1 MWERELRRKC
11 RRAAAPAMPTAV
23 LLLATFACSEATTS
37 PRTGQLRVFIEG
49 LPAGTAPVVVVTGPD
64 AFRQQLDSGR
74 TLTAL
79 TEGTY
84 TISAAPVTT
93 TSFRYAATPASQTVN
108 VTSGSLASASLV
120 SYRVASV
127 QLTVTVIGLPSG
139 APASVTLTGPS
150 GFSRSI
156 TTTTQIGLLEPGT
169 YTLAAA
175 SVQTIGKTYRAVQA
189 SRVLQLSEF
198 VPLVATTVEYG
209 PGTGSLGVTIN
220 GLPAATDAAVSISG
234 PGGFSRQLTESATLG
249 NLEAGRYTITAAVV
263 GSALATHAP
272 APATQTVDIIDGAVS
287 AATVA
292 YASSSLSL
300 GLRLFMDGLAQP
312 VFLTAPDGDT
322 RQFIVE
328 RGGRVR
334 IVANGVLL
342 PTPFLDIRSRVNN
355 TGERGMLSM
364 AFDPQYATTGYL
376 YVYYTDL
383 NSNLVVERINSTPG
397 SNVAG
402 GSGGVVLTIP
412 HGGIDHHGG
421 LIAFGPDGMLYLGP
435 GDGGCC
441 GDPNNNAQNTNTL
454 LGKIL
459 RVDVRTL
466 PYTIPAG
473 NPFVG
478 DIGGRAEI
486 WAYGLRNPWRF
497 AFDAPTN
504 MLYIGDVGNDAREE
518 VDAVPATDAG
528 LNFGWRLMEGTA
540 CFSPSTNCAAGRTL
554 VSPVLDYPH
563 SDGCSVIGGYVYR
576 GSMLPELTGYYLYA
590 DYCAGWLRT
599 MKMSGRTATEVR
611 TWAGISLPQA
621 NSFGRDG
628 AGELYMI
635 SGSKVWAIVR
645 Q

>member
-1 MWERELRRKC
+1 MHRRLNHL
-11 RRAAAPAMPTAV
+11 ALA
-23 LLLATFACSEATTS
+23 LLLANFACSEAMTA

-49 LPAGTAPVVVVTGPD
+49 LPAGTAPGVVVTGPD

-79 TEGTY
+79 TAGTY
-84 TISAAPVTT
+84 TISAPPVLT
-93 TSFRYAATPASQTVN
+93 TSVRYAATPASQTVT
-108 VTSGSLASASLV
+108 VTGGSLANATAV

-127 QLTVTVIGLPSG
+127 QLSVTVIGLPTS
-139 APASVTLTGPS
+139 APASVTLTGPG
-150 GFSRSI
+150 GFTRTI
-156 TTTTQIGLLEPGT
+156 TTSVQIGLLEPGT

-175 SVQTIGKTYRAVQA
+175 SVQAVGKTYRAVQP
-189 SRVLQLSEF
+189 SSVLQLSEF
-198 VPLVATTVEYG
+198 VPLVAATVEYG
-209 PGTGSLGVTIN
+209 PGTGSLGVTIT
-220 GLPAATDAAVSISG
+220 GLPAATNAAITISG

-249 NLEAGRYTITAAVV
+249 NLEAGRYTIAAAVV
-263 GSALATHAP
+263 GSALATHTP
-272 APATQTVDIIDGAVS
+272 APATQTADVTDGAAS
-287 AATVA
+287 SATVA
-292 YASSSLSL
+292 YTGSSLSL
-300 GLRLFMDGLAQP
+300 GLKLFMDGLTQP
-312 VFLTAPDGDT
+312 VFLTAPDGDS

-342 PTPFLDIRSRVNN
+342 PTPFLDIRGRVNS

-364 AFDPQYATTGYL
+364 AFDPQYATTGFV

-383 NSNLVVERINSTPG
+383 ASNLVVERINSTPG

-421 LIAFGPDGMLYLGP
+421 LIAFGPDGMLYLGT

-454 LGKIL
+454 LGKML
-459 RVDVRTL
+459 RIDVRTL
-466 PYTIPAG
+466 PYTNPAG
-473 NPFVG
+473 NPFLG
-478 DIGGRAEI
+478 GIGGRAEI

-504 MLYIGDVGNDAREE
+504 TLYIGDVGNDAREE
-518 VDAVPATDAG
+518 VDAVSATDAG
-528 LNFGWRLMEGTA
+528 LNYGWRLMEGTA
-540 CFSPSTNCAAGRTL
+540 CFNPTSNCAAGRTL

-576 GSMLPELTGYYLYA
+576 GALLPELSGYYLYA
-590 DYCAGWLRT
+590 DFCNGWLRS

-611 TWAGISLPQA
+611 AWPGVSLPLV

>member
-1 MWERELRRKC
+1 MRSRL
-11 RRAAAPAMPTAV
+11 ALLAV
-23 LLLATFACSEATTS
+23 AVLLATFACSEATTA
-37 PRTGQLRVFIEG
+37 PRNGQLRVFIEG
-49 LPAGTAPVVVVTGPD
+49 LPAGTTPAVVVTGPD

-74 TLTAL
+74 TLSAL
-79 TEGTY
+79 AEGTY
-84 TISAAPVTT
+84 TISAAPVLTA
-93 TSFRYAATPASQTVN
+93 SARYAASPASQTIS
-108 VTSGSLASASLV
+108 VTNGSLANAAPV

-127 QLTVTVIGLPSG
+127 QLTVNVIGLPSG
-139 APASVTLTGPS
+139 APAVITLTGPS
-150 GFSRSI
+150 GYTKTI
-156 TTTTQIGLLEPGT
+156 ATTTQLGLLEPGT
-169 YTLAAA
+169 YTIAAA
-175 SVQTIGKTYRAVQA
+175 SVQAIGKTYRAVQTTN
-189 SRVLQLSEF
+189 VLQLSEF
-198 VPLVATTVEYG
+198 VPIVATTVEYG
-209 PGTGSLGVTIN
+209 PGSGSLAVTIS
-220 GLPAATDAAVSISG
+220 GLPAATTAAVTVSG
-234 PGGFSRQLTESATLG
+234 PGGFSRQLLESATLG
-249 NLEAGRYTITAAVV
+249 NLEAGRYTIAAASVSS
-263 GSALATHAP
+263 GLATHTP
-272 APATQTVDIIDGAVS
+272 ALATQTVDIIDGA
-287 AATVA
+287 AGNATIA
-292 YASSSLSL
+292 YATSSLAL
-300 GLRLFMDGLAQP
+300 ALRLFMDGLTQP
-312 VFLTAPDGDT
+312 VVLTAPDGDS

-328 RGGRVR
+328 RPGRIR

-342 PTPFLDIRSRVNN
+342 PTPFLDIRTRVNN

-376 YVYYTDL
+376 YVYYTDV

-402 GSGGVVLTIP
+402 GSGGIVLTIP

-421 LIAFGPDGMLYLGP
+421 LIAFGPDGMLYLAP

-441 GDPNNNAQNTNTL
+441 GDPNNNAQNLNVL

-459 RVDVRTL
+459 RIDVRNL

-473 NPFVG
+473 NPFLGGV
-478 DIGGRAEI
+478 GGRAEI

-504 MLYIGDVGNDAREE
+504 VLYVGDVGNDAREE
-518 VDAVPATDAG
+518 VDAVTATDAG

-540 CFSPSTNCAAGRTL
+540 CFNPTSNCAAGRTL
-554 VSPVLDYPH
+554 VSPVVDYPH

-590 DYCAGWLRT
+590 DFCGGWLRS
-599 MKMSGRTATEVR
+599 MKLSNRTATELR
-611 TWAGISLPQA
+611 TWPGVSLPQV

-635 SGSKVWAIVR
+635 SGTKVWAIVR